1 MFARG
6 DIMKILGAGLH
17 WSVLARVAS
26 VIASAA
32 LLAGPE
38 SAKAQHSES
47 PAAQQTQSS
56 AYQGRK
62 REMNENIVT
71 IIASGTSSPFTIFAE
86 DMQNVLD
93 QPDTPGGLRV
103 LPILGRGG
111 GHNALDVL
119 LLKGVDMGILD
130 PTDIEALQKKDPTIF
145 ANAEDRIHYITKLAN
160 GEFQVLARKEINTL
174 ADLAGKKINC
184 FKKNSSSDLG
194 CQRIFST
201 LKINVEIV
209 NFDQSEANEKL
220 KSKEIAA
227 VARFAGAPH
236 NAFTGFKSTDEVH
249 FVPIDPQTVPEEG
262 FNKLMEYY
270 LPAILKNEYYPA
282 LISADQPVPTITS
295 STLLVTYN
303 WPPNTE
309 RYQRVTNFVNEFFS
323 NIEKFNAPGRH
334 PKWKEINLAAT
345 VPGKWKRF
353 KPAQDWIDKWK
364 RSEKLATV
372 DTRNAFDQFIKVHSG
387 GKDVSADQRE
397 ALFAEFLEW
406 WNSQQ
411 QAQAKKTTRR

>member
-1 MFARG
+1 
-6 DIMKILGAGLH
+6 MKVLGAGLH
-17 WSVLARVAS
+17 LAMLTRVAS
-26 VIASAA
+26 LIASAA

-38 SAKAQHSES
+38 TASAQSHS
-47 PAAQQTQSS
+47 PIAQQTQSS
-56 AYQGRK
+56 AYQDRK

-71 IIASGTSSPFTIFAE
+71 IMASGTSSPFTIFAE

-119 LLKGVDMGILD
+119 LLKGVDMGIMD
-130 PTDIEALQKKDPTIF
+130 PTDIEILQKKDPTIF
-145 ANAEDRIHYITKLAN
+145 AHAEDRLSYITKLAN
-160 GEFQVLARKEINTL
+160 GEFQVLARKEFKSI
-174 ADLAGKKINC
+174 ADLAGQKVNC
-184 FKKNSSSDLG
+184 FKKSSSTDLG
-194 CQRIFST
+194 CQRVFST
-201 LKINVEIV
+201 LNINVEIV
-209 NFDQSEANEKL
+209 NLDQSEANEKL

-227 VARFAGAPH
+227 VVRFAGAPH
-236 NAFTGFKSTDEVH
+236 NAFTSFKATDEVH
-249 FVPIDPQTVPEEG
+249 FLPIDPQSVAPEA

-282 LISADQPVPTITS
+282 LISAEEPVPTITS

-309 RYQRVTNFVNEFFS
+309 RYQRVSNFVNEFFS

-334 PKWKEINLAAT
+334 PKWQEINLAAT

-364 RSEKLATV
+364 KSEKLATA
-372 DTRNAFDQFIKVHSG
+372 DTRNAFDKFIQIQAA
-387 GKDVSADQRE
+387 GKELTGQQRE
-397 ALFAEFLEW
+397 ALFSEFLEW
-406 WNSQQ
+406 WSTQQ
-411 QAQAKKTTRR
+411 QAQTQKTTSSIIRR

>member
-1 MFARG
+1 
-6 DIMKILGAGLH
+6 MKILGAGLH
-17 WSVLARVAS
+17 LGMLARVAS
-26 VIASAA
+26 LIASAA
-32 LLAGPE
+32 LLAGTE
-38 SAKAQHSES
+38 TANAQQSHT
-47 PAAQQTQSS
+47 PIAQQTQSS
-56 AYQGRK
+56 AYQNRK

-71 IIASGTSSPFTIFAE
+71 IMASGTSSPFTIFAE

-119 LLKGVDMGILD
+119 LLKGVDMGIMD
-130 PTDIEALQKKDPTIF
+130 PTDIEILQKKDPTVF
-145 ANAEDRIHYITKLAN
+145 AHAEDRIHYITKLAN
-160 GEFQVLARKEINTL
+160 GEFQVLARKDIKSI
-174 ADLAGKKINC
+174 ADLEGQKVNC
-184 FKKNSSSDLG
+184 FKKSSSTDLG
-194 CQRIFST
+194 CQRVFST
-201 LKINVEIV
+201 LKLNVEIV
-209 NFDQSEANEKL
+209 NLDQSEANEKL

-227 VARFAGAPH
+227 VVRFAGAPH
-236 NAFTGFKSTDEVH
+236 NAFTGFKATDEVH
-249 FVPIDPQTVPEEG
+249 FLPVDPQTVPPEA

-282 LISADQPVPTITS
+282 LISADAPVPTITS

-309 RYQRVTNFVNEFFS
+309 RYQRVSNFVNEFFS

-364 RSEKLATV
+364 KSEKLATA
-372 DTRNAFDQFIKVHSG
+372 DTRNAFDKFIKVQAA
-387 GKDVSADQRE
+387 GKDVSPEQRE
-397 ALFAEFLEW
+397 ALFAEFLQW
-406 WNSQQ
+406 WSTQQ
-411 QAQAKKTTRR
+411 QSQTQKTTSSVIKR